1 MMRGKQTRASRMTLE
16 LPPRARERLE
26 SLSERTD
33 QSLSEVIRR
42 ALATYDLLFTEMKK
56 GNSVIIRGTEGEREI
71 IFSEFID

>member
-1 MMRGKQTRASRMTLE
+1 MTLE
-16 LPPRARERLE
+16 MPQRAREKLE

-56 GNSVIIRGTEGEREI
+56 GNSVIIRSAEGDREI
-71 IFSEFID
+71 IFSEFVD